1 MGARNRMG
9 GADAPHAP
17 DGTDAPDDTDAPGGT
32 DGTVVIV
39 GSSIAGVRA
48 AQALRAEGHRGRIVL
63 VGAESEPPYDKPPLS
78 KQFLAGTWDTEK
90 IGLLSPAEAADA
102 GIELRLGT
110 PATHLDP
117 AAHRIRLADGTDIGY
132 ATCVIATG
140 AAARPAPWA
149 TVDGVHVLRTLGDGR
164 ALRRDLTRAGTG
176 HVVVVGGGFI
186 GAEAAATAR
195 RLGHDVTVVD
205 PLPLPMARVLGPEV
219 GAHLAALHRRH
230 GVATRFGTGVRSVTG
245 KAGDLRVE
253 LDDGTLLTARTVLV
267 GIGAVPN
274 DGWLASSGLRLDD
287 GVLCDEYCRARDV
300 PDVFAAGDVAR
311 WYHPGHGAHVR
322 VEHWTNA
329 VEQAAQVAHNIT
341 HPEAMRPYAPVEYVW
356 SDQYDWKLQIVGR
369 PVRNGAVGGGAVLV
383 GRWEGADARAA
394 ALYGDADGR
403 LRAAATVNWPRA
415 LLDCRRLLAQGA
427 DLAAARARIDDLA
440 TPSTHRAPSPAIPSR
455 SGAGS

>member
-1 MGARNRMG
+1 MSG
-9 GADAPHAP
+9 GENVR
-17 DGTDAPDDTDAPGGT
+17 GPG
-32 DGTVVIV
+32 GTVVIV

-48 AQALRAEGHRGRIVL
+48 AQALRTEGHQGRIVL
-63 VGAESEPPYDKPPLS
+63 VGAESELPYDKPPLS
-78 KQFLAGTWDTEK
+78 KQFLSGTRDQAG
-90 IGLLSPAEAADA
+90 IGLLTSAEAATA
-102 GIELRLGT
+102 GIALRLGAA
-110 PATHLDP
+110 ATHLDP
-117 AAHRIRLADGTDIGY
+117 AAHRVRLADGTELGY
-132 ATCVIATG
+132 DTCVLATG
-140 AAARPAPWA
+140 AAARPAPWLTA
-149 TVDGVHVLRTLGDGR
+149 GGVHVLRTLGDGH
-164 ALRRDLTRAGTG
+164 ALRRDLAQGGTG

-186 GAEAAATAR
+186 GAEVAATAR

-245 KAGDLRVE
+245 GTGDLRVE
-253 LDDGTLLTARTVLV
+253 LADGTVLAARTVVV

-274 DGWLASSGLRLDD
+274 DTWLASSGLRLDD
-287 GVLCDEYCRARDV
+287 GVLCDAYCRARGV

-356 SDQYDWKLQIVGR
+356 SDQYDFKIQIVGR
-369 PVRNGAVGGGAVLV
+369 PAGPAPDAPVPGDPVLI
-383 GRWEGADARAA
+383 GRWEGEDARAA

-415 LLDCRRLLAQGA
+415 LLDCRRLVAQGA
-427 DLAAARARIDDLA
+427 DLAAARTRIDRLA
-440 TPSTHRAPSPAIPSR
+440 EASARPAPSPATSP